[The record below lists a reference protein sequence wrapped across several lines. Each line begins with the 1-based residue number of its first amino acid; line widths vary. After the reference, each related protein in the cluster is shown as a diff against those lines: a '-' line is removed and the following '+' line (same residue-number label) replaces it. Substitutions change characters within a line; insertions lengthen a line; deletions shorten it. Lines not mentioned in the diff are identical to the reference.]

1 MVERISTAT
10 RYAQLVADMKINQY
24 NFNRLTAQ
32 LSSGRKLTSITDDPI
47 ASVNYVNTAR
57 QLGRIETFEQNV
69 NMATSELSALDD
81 FMELARGYLQT
92 AWDKAVQANNQTY
105 SGNSLRAL
113 KTEIDELTKTMM
125 DLGNAE
131 FDGNYVFSGA
141 NTKLIPY
148 SMDENGYIYYHGTPH
163 DNPDYIRQTEVADG
177 VFEVVN
183 TTGDKVFGYFIQEE
197 VIRDSDGVEVTLV
210 PAHDEYQY
218 NDGRK
223 YTGPVSKLSDAFEDN
238 DGNIITYNSEDD
250 KYYYYT
256 TGEEYTGPVDEEHL
270 TGIQINN
277 HGDKISLV
285 SVPDQYF
292 YADGTQ
298 YNGLTED
305 LTTTTEDRAEGVL
318 GALRLLSNAIQMV
331 LDGDET
337 NGYAQMNATLDMFSD
352 AHNNILNEQTKFGGV
367 YNRMEMSD
375 STLETTGDNLT
386 TYLSDLD
393 SVDYATAITQWMNAQ
408 YAYQAS
414 MQVAASSMNMSLLNY
429 L

>member
-24 NFNRLTAQ
+24 NFDRLTAQ
-32 LSSGRKLTSITDDPI
+32 LSSGRKLTSISDDPI
-47 ASVNYVNTAR
+47 ASVNYINTAR
-57 QLGRIETFEQNV
+57 QLGRIETYEQNV

-105 SGNSLRAL
+105 NGNSLRAL
-113 KTEIDELTKTMM
+113 KTEIDEITKTII

-131 FDGNYVFSGA
+131 YDDNYIFAGA
-141 NTKLIPY
+141 NTKLIPFE
-148 SMDENGYIYYHGTPH
+148 MDENGYIHYYGTPH

-177 VFEVVN
+177 VFEVIN
-183 TTGDKVFGYFIQEE
+183 TTGDHVFGYFIQED
-197 VIRDSDGVEVTLV
+197 VTRDANGDIV
-210 PAHDEYQY
+210 
-218 NDGRK
+218 
-223 YTGPVSKLSDAFEDN
+223 
-238 DGNIITYNSEDD
+238 TYNADED
-250 KYYYYT
+250 KYYYENGT
-256 TGEEYTGPVDEEHL
+256 EYTGDI
-270 TGIQINN
+270 G
-277 HGDKISLV
+277 
-285 SVPDQYF
+285 
-292 YADGTQ
+292 
-298 YNGLTED
+298 D
-305 LTTTTEDRAEGVL
+305 LTTTAEDKAEGVL
-318 GALRLLSNAIQMV
+318 GALRLLSNSIQMV

-367 YNRMEMSD
+367 YNRMEMSS

-386 TYLSDLD
+386 TYMSDLN